1 MKKIFW
7 GLLLFLFVNVANAQK
22 NELTNCKVDPT
33 TKNEICF
40 GSYKDASGSYEGE
53 YVFKEN
59 QLKQPTNVAA
69 MTGKGIFIWPNGDK
83 YQGEFSNGKVT
94 GKGIMFFAN
103 KNKYQGEFLNGEI
116 HGKGEFFYENG
127 NFKGDRYEGEFS
139 NGKVTGKG
147 KILKANGSYF
157 EGDFLDSKMLN
168 GKGTIFFSD
177 GSKYAGQISLEK
189 MNGKGTLVF
198 TNGDKYTGEFKE
210 GRFDGNGTYNYA
222 NGKAVEGEFKAGQPY
237 LTKVVLTEYEKKE
250 KLRLLESEFG
260 IKCKK
265 NKNNNNEYQK
275 CLNEQEQIAKKN
287 KEQEEFKL
295 AEENKKKQL
304 IADKQKIEREKTE
317 AKIANMKPEER
328 RAYICENTYG
338 FGKGSNKFS
347 DCVYKIMNAEV
358 DLQKLELQKKLA
370 EAQQETAR
378 ANESA
383 ARANASRSSTPTYD
397 PNVAAAMERTNEI
410 ERARILLNLGQALRT
425 PVIPQRSAP
434 VPQTNC
440 RVARGGYIN
449 CW

>member
-1 MKKIFW
+1 MGTYFS
-7 GLLLFLFVNVANAQK
+7 A
-22 NELTNCKVDPT
+22 
-33 TKNEICF
+33 F
-40 GSYKDASGSYEGE
+40 GKS
-53 YVFKEN
+53 
-59 QLKQPTNVAA
+59 
-69 MTGKGIFIWPNGDK
+69 I
-83 YQGEFSNGKVT
+83 
-94 GKGIMFFAN
+94 
-103 KNKYQGEFLNGEI
+103 
-116 HGKGEFFYENG
+116 KGEFRDGKPYATEEVINSEYYQK
-127 NFKGDRYEGEFS
+127 NADYYKEEEKKDKLRQKRLEEEQRQSSFKY
-139 NGKVTGKG
+139 
-147 KILKANGSYF
+147 
-157 EGDFLDSKMLN
+157 
-168 GKGTIFFSD
+168 
-177 GSKYAGQISLEK
+177 LE
-189 MNGKGTLVF
+189 
-198 TNGDKYTGEFKE
+198 DKY
-210 GRFDGNGTYNYA
+210 R
-222 NGKAVEGEFKAGQPY
+222 
-237 LTKVVLTEYEKKE
+237 
-250 KLRLLESEFG
+250 S
-260 IKCKK
+260 KCVK
-265 NKNNNNEYQK
+265 NKNNNNEYEK

-383 ARANASRSSTPTYD
+383 ARANASRNSTPTYD

-425 PVIPQRSAP
+425 PVTPQSSAP

>member
-1 MKKIFW
+1 MKKIII
-7 GLLLFLFVNVANAQK
+7 GLVLFFIITIPSKVLSDNKKIFCSSNITENDVFIVQEEDVLKYFSGDKCKEWQK
-22 NELTNCKVDPT
+22 KYYLSPYQFEV
-33 TKNEICF
+33 NEISEKEF
-40 GSYKDASGSYEGE
+40 NAKKIKQVKTPEEWREEQKKVRDAEGKLRAE
-53 YVFKEN
+53 RLEEEHR
-59 QLKQPTNVAA
+59 QSRLKYLE
-69 MTGKGIFIWPNGDK
+69 DK
-83 YQGEFSNGKVT
+83 Y
-94 GKGIMFFAN
+94 
-103 KNKYQGEFLNGEI
+103 
-116 HGKGEFFYENG
+116 
-127 NFKGDRYEGEFS
+127 
-139 NGKVTGKG
+139 
-147 KILKANGSYF
+147 
-157 EGDFLDSKMLN
+157 
-168 GKGTIFFSD
+168 
-177 GSKYAGQISLEK
+177 GSKC
-189 MNGKGTLVF
+189 V
-198 TNGDKYTGEFKE
+198 
-210 GRFDGNGTYNYA
+210 
-222 NGKAVEGEFKAGQPY
+222 
-237 LTKVVLTEYEKKE
+237 
-250 KLRLLESEFG
+250 
-260 IKCKK
+260 K

-338 FGKGSNKFS
+338 FGKGSTKFS

-383 ARANASRSSTPTYD
+383 ARANASRNSTPTYD

-425 PVIPQRSAP
+425 PVTPQSSAP